1 MLADKTHVVEVEDP
15 TRQDQIK
22 KMVNRVLLRVN
33 SHASLV
39 SPVLLKKRPRV
50 VKVVKLL
57 VVMAKDA
64 LEDDPVVV
72 PKTVENIVVNTVEKT
87 VEKTVLATVVMVND
101 VEVVKIVEV
110 AMTVAVVDKEMELKL
125 RPRKLIP
132 TILLAITRV

>member
-33 SHASLV
+33 CHASLV

-87 VEKTVLATVVMVND
+87 VEKTAVATVVMVND

-132 TILLAITRV
+132 TILLATTRV

>member
-22 KMVNRVLLRVN
+22 KMVNRVQMRVN
-33 SHASLV
+33 CHASLV
-39 SPVLLKKRPRV
+39 SPVLKKRPRV

-87 VEKTVLATVVMVND
+87 VEKTAVATVVMVND

-125 RPRKLIP
+125 SPMKLVP
-132 TILLAITRV
+132 TILLAKTRV

>member
-22 KMVNRVLLRVN
+22 RMVNRVLMRVN
-33 SHASLV
+33 CHASLV
-39 SPVLLKKRPRV
+39 SPVLKKRPRV

-87 VEKTVLATVVMVND
+87 VEKTAVATVVMVND

-125 RPRKLIP
+125 SPRKLVP
-132 TILLAITRV
+132 TILLAITRA

>member
-22 KMVNRVLLRVN
+22 KMVNRVLMRVN
-33 SHASLV
+33 CHASLV
-39 SPVLLKKRPRV
+39 SPVLKKRPRV

-87 VEKTVLATVVMVND
+87 VEKTAVATVVMVND

-125 RPRKLIP
+125 SPRKLVP
-132 TILLAITRV
+132 TILLAKTRV

>member
-22 KMVNRVLLRVN
+22 KMVNRVLLRFN
-33 SHASLV
+33 SNASLV
-39 SPVLLKKRPRV
+39 SPVLKKRPRV

-87 VEKTVLATVVMVND
+87 VEKTAVATVVMVND

-125 RPRKLIP
+125 SPRKLVP
-132 TILLAITRV
+132 TILLAKTRV

>member
-22 KMVNRVLLRVN
+22 KMVNRVLMRVN
-33 SHASLV
+33 CHASLV
-39 SPVLLKKRPRV
+39 SPVLKKRPRV

-87 VEKTVLATVVMVND
+87 VEKTAVATVVMVND

-125 RPRKLIP
+125 SPRKLVP
-132 TILLAITRV
+132 TILLAITRA

>member
-22 KMVNRVLLRVN
+22 KMVNRVLMRVN
-33 SHASLV
+33 CHASLV
-39 SPVLLKKRPRV
+39 SPVLKKRPRV

-87 VEKTVLATVVMVND
+87 VEKTAVATVVMVND

-132 TILLAITRV
+132 TILLATTRV

>member
-22 KMVNRVLLRVN
+22 RMVNRVLMRVN
-33 SHASLV
+33 CHASLV
-39 SPVLLKKRPRV
+39 SPVLKKRPRV

-87 VEKTVLATVVMVND
+87 VEKTAVATVVMVND

-125 RPRKLIP
+125 SPRKLVP